1 MNTKE
6 IWWVTFN
13 PSVGAEIN
21 KNDLQLLLMTIPLVF
36 YRFGL
41 LFRLQIGMRDILLR
55 NGW

>member
-21 KNDLQLLLMTIPLVF
+21 KNDLQLLLMTMPLVF

-41 LFRLQIGMRDILLR
+41 LFQLQIGMRGILLQT
-55 NGW
+55 GW